1 MLSVVALLLLLRV
14 YSMNTTTTSMST
26 RKNARSEENLV
37 TAEEVERQVKR
48 AKTEKPN
55 ADEMCLL
62 ARTDGPKSGDVP
74 NATID
79 PFMVFPANQ
88 AP

>member
-1 MLSVVALLLLLRV
+1 MSSWACSFVVNPNKVHKASQRPSRSSVG
-14 YSMNTTTTSMST
+14 
-26 RKNARSEENLV
+26 
-37 TAEEVERQVKR
+37 
-48 AKTEKPN
+48 TEFRCLWCLKI
-55 ADEMCLL
+55 ASGVCLL